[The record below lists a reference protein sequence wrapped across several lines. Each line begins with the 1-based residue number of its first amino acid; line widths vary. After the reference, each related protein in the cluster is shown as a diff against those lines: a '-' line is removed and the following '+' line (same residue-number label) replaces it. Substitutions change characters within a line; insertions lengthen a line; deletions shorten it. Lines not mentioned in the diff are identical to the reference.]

1 MARWSK
7 SPFTRAVFP
16 IVGGIV
22 FFAALFGVTWLM
34 ATYVTNKTEVTTA
47 TGNRTFVVGQVADI
61 AESIA
66 ENGPVLYPDLRDPLG
81 KRSIVIEHNG
91 TDVTKGWQ
99 VYYAYPADRT
109 DACLV
114 TQIQKTHSFT
124 DCEGRTLTV
133 EQLMPPTD
141 VRPIVENKTT
151 LLIDLRGTM
160 SPVTP

>member
-34 ATYVTNKTEVTTA
+34 ATYVTNKTEVVTA
-47 TGNRTFVVGQVADI
+47 TGDRTFVVGQVADI
-61 AESIA
+61 AKSITES
-66 ENGPVLYPDLRDPLG
+66 GPVLYPDLRDPLG

-91 TDVTKGWQ
+91 TDVSKGWQ

-109 DACLV
+109 DDCLV

-133 EQLMPPTD
+133 DQLMPPTD

-160 SPVTP
+160 NPVTP

>member
-34 ATYVTNKTEVTTA
+34 ATYVTNKTETTTT
-47 TGNRTFVVGQVADI
+47 TGDRTFVVGQVADI

-91 TDVTKGWQ
+91 TDVAKGWQ

-141 VRPIVENKTT
+141 VRPIVENKTM